1 MGDLVEI
8 TQENFEKEVLQSTL
22 PVLIDFWAE
31 WCAPC
36 RMIAPIVKEISEE
49 FNGVLK
55 VGKVDVDSSP
65 EIAARHRIFSI
76 PTLLFFKEGKVVE
89 EVVGAVPKEHL
100 VSKVKE
106 VVSEKTGTTG

>member
-1 MGDLVEI
+1 MSNLIEI
-8 TQENFEKEVLQSTL
+8 TQENFEKEVLQSEL

-36 RMIAPIVKEISEE
+36 RGIAPIVKEIAEE
-49 FNGVLK
+49 FNGSLK
-55 VGKVDVDSSP
+55 VGKVDVDSNP
-65 EIAARHRIFSI
+65 EIAAQHRIFSI
-76 PTLLFFKEGKVVE
+76 PTLVFFKKGKVVK

-106 VVSEKTGTTG
+106 VLS

>member
-1 MGDLVEI
+1 MIEPVEI
-8 TQENFEKEVLQSTL
+8 TQENFEKEVLQSEL

-36 RMIAPIVKEISEE
+36 RVIAPTVKEIAEE
-49 FNGVLK
+49 FNGSLK
-55 VGKVDVDSSP
+55 VGKVDVDSNP

-76 PTLLFFKEGKVVE
+76 PTLLFFKKGKVVE
-89 EVVGAVPKEHL
+89 EVVGAVPKEYL

-106 VVSEKTGTTG
+106 VVS